1 LKGRGGE
8 REREREGER
17 RKDERERGFDCA
29 IRSADERNQRTPI
42 RHLSI
47 PHARS
52 VPAPSLVEATA
63 RSKQGLLACIPL
75 AFADQSKPE
84 KGPKRGPGEGEKFS
98 VFQFQFFFDLPPS
111 FFVMA
116 ANLFASA
123 REKVT
128 SLISAAGGEP
138 EPEPEQGLLGS
149 LQTSFAEA
157 TQMSRTNRYLAA
169 GTLLG
174 VGVLFGAL
182 SSLFVVVSPRKFA
195 ALYTLSNLC
204 GLGATMFV
212 VGPAKQCAKM
222 AEPTRLAA
230 SAVYLSSAVLTLV
243 AALKLRSLVLTLL
256 FALVQFLAL
265 IWYVLS
271 YVPYAR
277 TMFSGAVSSCLGG
290 GEL

>member
-1 LKGRGGE
+1 
-8 REREREGER
+8 
-17 RKDERERGFDCA
+17 
-29 IRSADERNQRTPI
+29 
-42 RHLSI
+42 
-47 PHARS
+47 
-52 VPAPSLVEATA
+52 
-63 RSKQGLLACIPL
+63 
-75 AFADQSKPE
+75 
-84 KGPKRGPGEGEKFS
+84 
-98 VFQFQFFFDLPPS
+98 
-111 FFVMA
+111 MA

-138 EPEPEQGLLGS
+138 DPEPEQGLLGS

>member
-1 LKGRGGE
+1 
-8 REREREGER
+8 
-17 RKDERERGFDCA
+17 
-29 IRSADERNQRTPI
+29 
-42 RHLSI
+42 
-47 PHARS
+47 
-52 VPAPSLVEATA
+52 
-63 RSKQGLLACIPL
+63 
-75 AFADQSKPE
+75 
-84 KGPKRGPGEGEKFS
+84 
-98 VFQFQFFFDLPPS
+98 
-111 FFVMA
+111 M
-116 ANLFASA
+116 ANLWASA

-128 SLISAAGGEP
+128 SLLSSAADPQDP
-138 EPEPEQGLLGS
+138 EPDQGLLGS

-157 TQMSRTNRYLAA
+157 TQMSRTNRYLCA

-182 SSLFVVVSPRKFA
+182 SSLFVVISPRKFA

-204 GLGATMFV
+204 GLGATLFV
-212 VGPAKQCAKM
+212 VGPARQCAKM

-243 AALKLRSLVLTLL
+243 AALKLRSLILTLL

-265 IWYVLS
+265 VWYVLS

-277 TMFSGAVSSCLGG
+277 TVVSGAVSSCFGGGGG